1 MKDIDVKV
9 QSYQYVFFGC
19 IMGSSRF
26 GDLSKKTEGVRRV
39 YAQGNSPVFTESQM
53 QVSERRKLEKQVEG
67 EIETKT
73 SRIFRTPKYV

>member
-1 MKDIDVKV
+1 MLKHNRINTFSLVV
-9 QSYQYVFFGC
+9 LWV
-19 IMGSSRF
+19 RH
-26 GDLSKKTEGVRRV
+26 DLEIFPKKTEGVRRV